1 MRWRAY
7 IPNFLTNV
15 SGDIS
20 EPVIQ
25 RVVIPSQAEVTNI
38 QNMLKFSLLQEYA
51 NQEDVLQKELESLD
65 KVCSKSQTRYK
76 IFVSISTWND

>member
-1 MRWRAY
+1 MQWRAY

-20 EPVIQ
+20 ESVNQ
-25 RVVIPSQAEVTNI
+25 LNLPSQAEVTNI

-65 KVCSKSQTRYK
+65 KVCSESQTRYK

>member
-20 EPVIQ
+20 ESVNQ
-25 RVVIPSQAEVTNI
+25 LNLPSQAEVTNI